1 MNLMMLQKLANFSPS
16 QNFNHFRITVVL
28 VSFLLSVLAVVTD
41 DIINADG
48 ILYVNMAEA
57 YLEGGL
63 SASAELYNWPFFAIL
78 TALVSKL
85 LFIPLEASAYL
96 INIAFYVWLTDI
108 LLLISHSFLPTLR
121 HTIVA
126 GLLILSFYTLNEYRD
141 FIIRDVGYWS
151 LSFLALWQFLKF
163 ERTLLTRYLFSW
175 QVFAIMAILF
185 RVEGTVILAA
195 MPLYLFLMPNHSI
208 TRKLKY
214 TAIAYSLPVM
224 AALSVTFVYV
234 LSSGYSAAFGKL
246 NNILYYADVN
256 AFLSDYQENISYI
269 ADHVMA
275 KIAPDQAPLF
285 YNSGLVGMLT
295 SEIIAGLSI
304 GFIVILLMSYLQKS
318 SAPPSSQNKLFIF
331 FLLINFLILTV
342 FIYQQQFMSTRYCMM
357 AILTLFLLLLP
368 RLSHYILLIWDKR
381 WNVSAVIILLLL
393 IYSVGDAFHH
403 TSSKTYIKTTAA
415 WGAKSLPDGADVIT
429 NDHFIKYYFEQNH
442 GSSSIKLKTALSSPE
457 KIMSADYLI
466 LVSKQKALFEG
477 LETLELNTL
486 FTISDKSRTATVY
499 EVIRQ

>member
-1 MNLMMLQKLANFSPS
+1 MMLKKLTDFTPS
-16 QNFNHFRITVVL
+16 HNFNHFRVTVAL
-28 VSFLLSVLAVVTD
+28 ISFLLSVLAVVTD

-57 YLEGGL
+57 FLGGGL

-85 LFIPLEASAYL
+85 LFIPIEASANI

-108 LLLISHSFLPTLR
+108 LLLISHSFLPTFR

-141 FIIRDVGYWS
+141 FIIRDVGYWA
-151 LSFLALWQFLKF
+151 LSFLALWQLLKF
-163 ERTLLTRYLFSW
+163 ERTFLTRYLFSW
-175 QVFAIMAILF
+175 QIIAIMAILF
-185 RVEGTVILAA
+185 RVEGTVILATMA
-195 MPLYLFLMPNHSI
+195 MYLLLMPNHSI
-208 TRKLKY
+208 SRKLKY
-214 TAIAYSLPVM
+214 IAIAYSMPVV
-224 AALSVTFVYV
+224 AALSATFFYV

-256 AFLSDYQENISYI
+256 AFLSDYQENVQYI

-304 GFIVILLMSYLQKS
+304 GFIVILLMSFLQKT
-318 SAPPSSQNKLFIF
+318 SAPSSSQSKLLLF

-342 FIYQQQFMSTRYCMM
+342 FIYQKQFMSTRYCMM

-368 RLSHYILLIWDKR
+368 RLSHYILIIWDKR
-381 WNVSAVIILLLL
+381 WNTSAVIIVLLL
-393 IYSVGDAFHH
+393 IYSVGDAFHQ
-403 TSSKTYIKTTAA
+403 TSTKTYIKKTAA
-415 WGAKSLPDGADVIT
+415 WSAQSLPAGANVIT
-429 NDHFIKYYFEQNH
+429 NDHFIKYYFEQNQ
-442 GSSSIKLKTALSSPE
+442 GASPIKLNTDISSPK
-457 KIMSADYLI
+457 KIMTADYLI
-466 LVSKQKALFEG
+466 LISKQKAPFEG
-477 LETLELNTL
+477 FETLELDTL
-486 FTISDKSRTATVY
+486 FTISNKNRTATVY